1 MKRKPLSNILAVLIC
16 IVLIVLTRLVD
27 AFPWWSFVIPVL
39 VFGAVISLRE
49 WKVSG
54 FLAGFLAGFII
65 WFGVN
70 LFYDAQNGGL
80 MMDRVAQLISV
91 PKLVMLLISG
101 LLGGLLSG
109 LALYTGKGLLSPKP
123 SHVLDENP
131 VDSFA
136 SRGRKS

>member
-16 IVLIVLTRLVD
+16 IALIVLTRLPD
-27 AFPWWSFVIPVL
+27 ALPWWSFVIPVL
-39 VFGAVISLRE
+39 AFGGVISLMR
-49 WKVSG
+49 WQVSG

-70 LFYDAQNGGL
+70 SFYDAQNGGL

-91 PKLVMLLISG
+91 PKLVVLLISG

-109 LALYTGKGLLSPKP
+109 LALYTGKGLLSYKP
-123 SHVLDENP
+123 SPTLDDDNTA
-131 VDSFA
+131 DSL
-136 SRGRKS
+136 R

>member
-16 IVLIVLTRLVD
+16 IALIVLTRLAD
-27 AFPWWSFVIPVL
+27 ALPWWSFVVPVL
-39 VFGAVISLRE
+39 VFGGLISVLR

-70 LFYDAQNGGL
+70 TFYDAQNDGL
-80 MMDRVAQLISV
+80 MMGRVAQLISV

-109 LALYTGKGLLSPKP
+109 LALYTGKGLLSYKP
-123 SHVLDENP
+123 SPTLDDDNTA
-131 VDSFA
+131 DSL
-136 SRGRKS
+136 R